1 MPAYASK
8 HMPSICELMLP
19 YLTVTKVS
27 LKTGMLSNDG
37 THSDSTCMNLLVAV
51 PVTMIPTGFFI
62 MGSGI
67 LVVGSWVGWDL
78 DYYTI
83 CVAGS

>member
-1 MPAYASK
+1 M
-8 HMPSICELMLP
+8 
-19 YLTVTKVS
+19 TKVS

-37 THSDSTCMNLLVAV
+37 TPSVSSCMNLLIAV
-51 PVTMIPTGFFI
+51 PVTMIPAGVFI

-78 DYYTI
+78 EYYTI
-83 CVAGS
+83 FVAGS